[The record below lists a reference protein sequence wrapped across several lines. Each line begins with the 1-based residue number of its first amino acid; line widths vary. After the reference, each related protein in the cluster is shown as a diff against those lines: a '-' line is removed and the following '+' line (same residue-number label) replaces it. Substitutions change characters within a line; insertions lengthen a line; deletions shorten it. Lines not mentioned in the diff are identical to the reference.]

1 MNLQHV
7 KGIAFLSMTFI
18 LALGCAQNSQPDYG
32 SLNLVD
38 ISGTVRM
45 EGKALANMEIRF
57 VDMEEGIYSFGVT
70 DDNGKY
76 KLMLDSRKSG
86 IIPGKKRVLFVAKSK
101 GEADMSQEDAEAESK
116 SSVKAKG
123 SVVPACYGQ
132 ESKIEVEVKGADP
145 QFDFDL
151 KQDCSTLDRS

>member
-1 MNLQHV
+1 MSFFAL
-7 KGIAFLSMTFI
+7 IASLVS
-18 LALGCAQNSQPDYG
+18 GCAQNSQPDYE

-38 ISGTVRM
+38 VSGTVRLD
-45 EGKALANMEIRF
+45 GKAVANTEIRF

-70 DDNGKY
+70 DDNGNY

-101 GEADMSQEDAEAESK
+101 GEADMSQEDAEAESN
-116 SSVKAKG
+116 SSAKAKG

-132 ESKIEVEVKGADP
+132 ESKIEVEVKGADA

-151 KQDCSTLDRS
+151 KQDCSTLNRS

>member
-1 MNLQHV
+1 M
-7 KGIAFLSMTFI
+7 IFLPMTFI

-70 DDNGKY
+70 DDNGNY

-101 GEADMSQEDAEAESK
+101 GEADMSQEDTEAESK

-132 ESKIEVEVKGADP
+132 ESKIEVEVKGAET

-151 KQDCSTLDRS
+151 KQDCSTLNRN